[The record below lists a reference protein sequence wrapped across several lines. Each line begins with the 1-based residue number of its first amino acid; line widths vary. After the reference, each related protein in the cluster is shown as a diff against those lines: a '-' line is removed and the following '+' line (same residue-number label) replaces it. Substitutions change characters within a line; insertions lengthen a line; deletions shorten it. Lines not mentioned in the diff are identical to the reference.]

1 MGEGI
6 VYDSFGDETT
16 QTDMIIANGEQP
28 FTFPW
33 GESGE

>member
-6 VYDSFGDETT
+6 VYDSFGDETR
-16 QTDMIIANGEQP
+16 QTDIIIANGGQP